1 MGEKSLVKLKTELTL
16 WLIEG
21 RSLHFPNWMK
31 QHHDISSVSQKLGT
45 KERNN
50 MIRDIQTKEH
60 NLRFSQKY
68 WVLKKWDWTNE
79 GQKMKKGGQST
90 CLPKSSYLFKNFIA
104 KKVRLNKG
112 GESTCLQRS
121 SYPPNCQKITANKIA
136 KKWDWTKGSIHL
148 LAKVFLSSSHSTWG
162 VSSSVYCT
170 ER

>member
-68 WVLKKWDWTNE
+68 WVLKKWDRTNE

-90 CLPKSSYLFKNFIA
+90 CLPKSSYLF
-104 KKVRLNKG
+104 
-112 GESTCLQRS
+112 
-121 SYPPNCQKITANKIA
+121 NCQKLHCQKSEIEQRRRIQLFAN
-136 KKWDWTKGSIHL
+136 
-148 LAKVFLSSSHSTWG
+148 VFLSSKLPKN
-162 VSSSVYCT
+162 YCQQNC
-170 ER
+170 